1 MAGGA
6 AVPVLRRSNHS
17 TTVQVTGNDS
27 VVAMV
32 NPEVGTV
39 SFFNAM
45 TKSKSGSATFG
56 ANSQPEG
63 VSIHPNDTTAFVLL
77 RRAQRLAKVT
87 AINTTS
93 PVVDATRA
101 STGSEP
107 TGVALTPTGATAV
120 VANHGD
126 SSVTFIDTATM
137 AAVGTTALAGP
148 PRAVAITNDGD
159 GDDSDERIFVTLFFG
174 ERTATGANDQGIVGK
189 VVELNPSTRAV
200 VRTIDLLP
208 FVDTGFSTTALADGG
223 FALPHVACSVNQ
235 LFGITLNGT
244 KAYVPSVCASP
255 QGPVNKFTNLFA
267 AVSVID
273 LTTNL
278 EDRGPTG
285 SAVISKLAQEQGGPT
300 SSLLGVPVGMS
311 FVDGTN
317 VGYLLSQ
324 AADVVQRLHYN
335 PNIARGPI
343 ALGRDAMFEQ
353 ISLRGAG
360 GIKVPSGIVAG
371 HQNGTLYVNNWADRS
386 LSIVNLANQAVDPT
400 GDGLVSE
407 PKPTAGTPEARVLA
421 GFKFFFTG
429 TGRWSDRGVNS
440 CASCHPD
447 GLTDNVTWI
456 FAAGPRQSTALDGM
470 YGKTTPGDQRV
481 FNWTGIFDEMH
492 DFELNTR
499 GTAGGKGAITEG
511 AVPTD
516 TPFNLTNGV
525 LLPGFTAITRNDFLS
540 GSTRAVVA
548 TRATLR
554 DWDEVDDYGKTIR
567 ANRAPTSLDSGAVM
581 RGRTIFET
589 NNCHYCHGGQKW
601 TSSRLPYT
609 PSPDKNGSLPG
620 VTGGPD
626 AGTGLRTQTLDAGTG
641 FAGRNTD
648 NLKVDIERG
657 LVLSDGGTVNV
668 GPERVT
674 CVLRDVG
681 TFNLNDPA
689 ERKADGSP
697 AQGFKGFNPP
707 ALTSVATG
715 APYLHHGLVRTLEE
729 LFAAPFAAH
738 HQAASANFLANG
750 GTTPQEQAQ
759 IADLVAFLKSID
771 ESTPTF
777 AIPPNQN
784 LCVGY

>member
-1 MAGGA
+1 M
-6 AVPVLRRSNHS
+6 LRRSNRS
-17 TTVQVTGNDS
+17 TTVQVTGDDAL
-27 VVAMV
+27 VAMV

-39 SFFNAM
+39 SFFNAA
-45 TKSKSGSATFG
+45 TKSKSGSASFG
-56 ANSQPEG
+56 ATSQPEG
-63 VSIHPNDTTAFVLL
+63 VAIHPNDTTAFVLL

-93 PVVDATRA
+93 PQVDATRA
-101 STGSEP
+101 TTGSEP
-107 TGVALTPTGATAV
+107 TGVALSPTGATAV

-126 SSVTFIDTATM
+126 RSVTFIDTATM
-137 AAVGTTALAGP
+137 SVIGTTPLAAA

-159 GDDSDERIFVTLFFG
+159 ADDADERIFVTLFFG
-174 ERTATGANDQGIVGK
+174 DAVAEASDTGRIGK
-189 VVELNPSTRAV
+189 VVELSASTRAV
-200 VRTIDLLP
+200 VRTIDLMP
-208 FVDTGFSTTALADGG
+208 FSDTGFSTTALGDGG
-223 FALPHVACSVNQ
+223 FALPHVACSPNQ
-235 LFGITLNGT
+235 LFGITINGT

-273 LTTNL
+273 LATNQ

-300 SSLLGVPVGMS
+300 SSLLGVPVAIA

-317 VGYLLSQ
+317 IGYLLSQ

-335 PNIARGPI
+335 PTLARGPI
-343 ALGRDAMFEQ
+343 ALGRDASFEQ

-360 GIKVPSGIVAG
+360 GTKVPSGVVTG
-371 HQNGTLYVNNWADRS
+371 HANGTLYVNNQADRS
-386 LSIVNLANQAVDPT
+386 LTLVNLANQAVDPM
-400 GDGLVSE
+400 GDGLASE
-407 PKPTAGTPEARVLA
+407 PKPTTGTPEFRVLQ

-440 CASCHPD
+440 CGSCHPD
-447 GLTDNVTWI
+447 GLTDNLTWI

-470 YGKTTPGDQRV
+470 YGKRTPGDQRV
-481 FNWTGIFDEMH
+481 LNWTGIFDEMH

-511 AVPTD
+511 TAPND
-516 TPFNLTNGV
+516 TPFNLTTGV
-525 LLPGFTAITRNDFLS
+525 QLPGFNSITRNDFLS

-548 TRATLR
+548 TRAALR
-554 DWDEVDDYGKTIR
+554 DWDEIDDYAKTIR
-567 ANRAPTSLDSGAVM
+567 SNRAPTSVDAGAVL
-581 RGRTIFET
+581 RGSGIFQA

-601 TSSRLPYT
+601 TASQLPYT

-626 AGTGLRTQTLDAGTG
+626 AGTGLRTQPLDAGTG

-648 NLKVDIERG
+648 ALKVDIERG
-657 LVLSDGGTVNV
+657 LALGDGGVVNV

-681 TFNLNDPA
+681 TFVLADPI

-715 APYLHHGLVRTLEE
+715 APFLHHGKARTLAE
-729 LFAAPFAAH
+729 LFTPPYANH
-738 HQAASANFLANG
+738 YQAGSANFLANG
-750 GTTPQEQAQ
+750 GTTPMEQQQ
-759 IADLVAFLKSID
+759 IADLIAFLESID
-771 ESTPTF
+771 ESTPPFT
-777 AIPPNQN
+777 IPPNQN